1 MRRPPTE
8 TLESPPPQLVTP
20 ARPRR
25 EVDDPETAWLAG
37 VVVPTHNDGSNIGP
51 LVERLLA
58 EPAVGEVLVVASA
71 CTDETVPTVLS
82 LAAANP
88 RVRLYVEAERSGKPS
103 AINFGMGENDLP
115 VFMVVSGDVLPE
127 PGTASRLIEALR
139 PPGVGL
145 AGGRPLPQN
154 SEDTAI
160 GHAVHLLWRLHHRV
174 AMSRPKIG
182 EAIAMRS
189 EAARPLPATSVDEPC
204 FQAMLEGA
212 GWKSV
217 YLGDAII
224 ANWGPCTAKDF
235 IKQRRQVHTG
245 NLWLNK
251 REGYKV
257 PSLQPALL
265 LTELWRDLLDD
276 PRRCRPTRLAWTAGA
291 VSMEVWARVLARCDF
306 VRGRENRVWG
316 MVESAKAPALGPHRL
331 GTRDR

>member
-1 MRRPPTE
+1 M
-8 TLESPPPQLVTP
+8 TP

-25 EVDDPETAWLAG
+25 QVEGPATAWLAG

-51 LVERLLA
+51 LVERLLS
-58 EPAVGEVLVVASA
+58 EPAVGEVIVVASA
-71 CTDETVPTVLS
+71 CTDATVPTVLG
-82 LAAANP
+82 LAAADH

-103 AINFGMGENDLP
+103 AINFGMGENHLP

-127 PGTASRLIEALR
+127 PGTVTRLVEALR
-139 PPGVGL
+139 EPGVGL
-145 AGGRPLPQN
+145 AGGRPLPRN
-154 SEDTAI
+154 PETTAI

-174 AMSRPKIG
+174 AMNRPKIG
-182 EAIAMRS
+182 EAIAMRA
-189 EAARPLPATSVDEPC
+189 EAARPLPPTSVDEPC

-245 NLWLNK
+245 NLWLN
-251 REGYKV
+251 RRQGYRV

-265 LTELWRDLLDD
+265 LTELWRDLLED
-276 PRRCRPTRLAWTAGA
+276 PRRWRPMRLAWTAGA
-291 VSMEVWARVLARCDF
+291 MSMEVWARVLARFDF

-331 GTRDR
+331 GARDS